1 MLPKFSF
8 GWVLKLERDHTRLS
22 TPQSPFSTDGLWFI
36 SFPRGADKSCIQ
48 PSRPGGERVLET
60 GALHR
65 ALLVLLGVLGGELL
79 PAAPLQPCA
88 EAPSGRGGYRI
99 CWTWLTWPKDI
110 MPAMRFHA

>member
-8 GWVLKLERDHTRLS
+8 GWVLKLERDHTCLS
-22 TPQSPFSTDGLWFI
+22 TPQSPFSTNGLWFI

-60 GALHR
+60 GAFHR

-110 MPAMRFHA
+110 MPAMRFHV